1 MRHPRRVQ
9 DKIQAKHFRCVV
21 NIIINLDTKMN
32 INAFLL
38 AIAMVE
44 TGGDDTKIGKAGER
58 SQYQISE
65 GVWNERMAPWP
76 FVACSGPFANACAY
90 RHVYELIGQL
100 QTTSSY
106 QHNPVRTLA
115 YSWNRGANAARRA
128 MIQRG
133 KHPPGSRFD
142 RIWNDDYAQ
151 RVENLY
157 LEYANDKNNKR
168 DPARAS
174 N

>member
-1 MRHPRRVQ
+1 
-9 DKIQAKHFRCVV
+9 
-21 NIIINLDTKMN
+21 MN

-44 TGGDDTKIGKAGER
+44 TGGDDSKIGKAGER

-65 GVWNERMAPWP
+65 HVWKDYHESP
-76 FVACSGPFANACAY
+76 FTECYGTTATICANI
-90 RHVYELIGQL
+90 HVKQLTRELNC
-100 QTTSSY
+100 TSSY
-106 QHNPVRTLA
+106 QHYPVRTLA
-115 YSWNRGANAARRA
+115 YAWNRGANAARRA

-157 LEYANDKNNKR
+157 LEYAKEGAAKR
-168 DPARAS
+168 
-174 N
+174 